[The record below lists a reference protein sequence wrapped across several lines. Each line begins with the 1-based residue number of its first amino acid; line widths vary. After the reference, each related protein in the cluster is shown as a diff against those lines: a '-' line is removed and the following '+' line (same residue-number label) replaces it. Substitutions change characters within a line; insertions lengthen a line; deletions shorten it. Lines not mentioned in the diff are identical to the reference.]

1 MTAEGKIVK
10 ALKVLVVL
18 LWISLVGITWRALHE
33 LGSDGG
39 MVFLSDFLQP
49 WRAQFNTDFSIHLLL
64 FAIWVF
70 WREKS
75 KALGAVFALLC
86 LMGGLF
92 TLLYLLIAMHRAQG
106 NVKSLL
112 LGAHDSP

>member
-1 MTAEGKIVK
+1 MK
-10 ALKVLVVL
+10 AFKFLLVI
-18 LWISLVGITWRALHE
+18 LWILIAAITARAFYE

-39 MVFLSDFLQP
+39 MVFVTDFSHA

-75 KALGAVFALLC
+75 KAAGLISALLC
-86 LMGGLF
+86 MLGGVF
-92 TLLYLLIAMHRAQG
+92 TLLYLLAAIYRAQG
-106 NVKSLL
+106 NVKAVL
-112 LGAHDSP
+112 LGTHSNA